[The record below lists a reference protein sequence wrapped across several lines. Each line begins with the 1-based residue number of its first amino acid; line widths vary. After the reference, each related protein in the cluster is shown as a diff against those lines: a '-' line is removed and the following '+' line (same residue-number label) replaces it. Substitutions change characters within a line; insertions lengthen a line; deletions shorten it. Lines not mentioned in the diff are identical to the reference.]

1 MLSEVQ
7 AAVIATDAEPGTEP
21 LSWQEV
27 REQLS
32 AERSYWV
39 ATAGRDGAPH
49 VRPML
54 AVCLHD
60 KIYSTTSPGA
70 AKGRNLERRAE
81 CALTARAPEIDIVV
95 EGSTSWVDDRRLLEE
110 VAAAYDSKYSWP
122 VTIDEGNMFDA
133 PYGAPTAGPPP
144 YRAYEITPRL
154 VPA

>member
-7 AAVIATDAEPGTEP
+7 ATVIAADAEPGTEP

-54 AVCLHD
+54 AVCGCGRR
-60 KIYSTTSPGA
+60 SPRA
-70 AKGRNLERRAE
+70 TGRR
-81 CALTARAPEIDIVV
+81 
-95 EGSTSWVDDRRLLEE
+95 
-110 VAAAYDSKYSWP
+110 
-122 VTIDEGNMFDA
+122 
-133 PYGAPTAGPPP
+133 PPGW
-144 YRAYEITPRL
+144 RWRSS
-154 VPA
+154 